1 MKMGLAKD
9 EIERANRGE
18 GCLGKAAPS
27 EPVFILR
34 AQDALAADL
43 VEKWAIWAQ
52 AAGCGNDKVR
62 EARDLA
68 EEMRRWP
75 VRKNPD

>member
-1 MKMGLAKD
+1 MALAAD
-9 EIERANRGE
+9 EIAKANRGE
-18 GCLGKAAPS
+18 GCLGKAHPA

-34 AQDALAADL
+34 AQDALSADL
-43 VEKWAIWAQ
+43 VEKWAIHARSL
-52 AAGCGNDKVR
+52 GCGNDKVN
-62 EARDLA
+62 EAFALA

>member
-1 MKMGLAKD
+1 MGLAKD
-9 EIERANRGE
+9 EIEKANRGD
-18 GCLGKAAPS
+18 GCLGKAHPN

-43 VEKWAIWAQ
+43 VEKWAIWAR
-52 AAGCGNDKVR
+52 ATGCGNDKVN
-62 EARDLA
+62 EAFALA